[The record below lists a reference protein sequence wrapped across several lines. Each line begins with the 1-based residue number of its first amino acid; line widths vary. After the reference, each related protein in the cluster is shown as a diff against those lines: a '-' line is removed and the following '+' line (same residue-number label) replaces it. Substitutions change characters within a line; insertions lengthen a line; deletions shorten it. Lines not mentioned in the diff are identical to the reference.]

1 MICIAICIA
10 VLFLSSQRMYALMRQ
25 QDQAEKRMAE
35 LESELNRLLNRS
47 MALLACVA
55 LLGLIKI
62 WIA

>member
-1 MICIAICIA
+1 
-10 VLFLSSQRMYALMRQ
+10 MRQ